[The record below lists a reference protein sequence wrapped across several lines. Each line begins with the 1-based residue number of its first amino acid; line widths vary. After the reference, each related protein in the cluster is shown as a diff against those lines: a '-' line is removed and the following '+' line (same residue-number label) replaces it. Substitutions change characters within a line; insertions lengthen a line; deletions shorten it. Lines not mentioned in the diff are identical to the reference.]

1 MEKLS
6 PYYLWEFAVH
16 NGDRPF
22 SCTDGERKYADYRLS
37 YMLEH
42 NNLKLRSVV
51 ISNDIETYMNLDD
64 VHYLKARVVIETVG
78 GKEYYM
84 DIRPFYSG
92 DDDEWALL
100 MMDKR
105 VDDIDIRFSLSDN
118 KFEPQWIAVI
128 EDDKRIKLTG
138 DRMEWDLKFT
148 VDNEIEN
155 EHNRSLKT
163 HHYYGASYDAEDL
176 TEEELDPDYMA
187 EDSPYESWRLY

>member
-1 MEKLS
+1 
-6 PYYLWEFAVH
+6 
-16 NGDRPF
+16 
-22 SCTDGERKYADYRLS
+22 
-37 YMLEH
+37 
-42 NNLKLRSVV
+42 
-51 ISNDIETYMNLDD
+51 
-64 VHYLKARVVIETVG
+64 
-78 GKEYYM
+78 M

-105 VDDIDIRFSLSDN
+105 VYDIDIRFSLSDN

-128 EDDKRIKLTG
+128 EDDKRIMLTG